1 MISQEVR
8 PVRWSVD
15 VLDVAQVPS
24 EIGRAALSIT
34 SSEASNGSQHVIK
47 WSLCWC
53 ECKWTQVSAVF
64 FLNSVFCACINNKAS
79 LLINL
84 KCPPICARLL
94 RACPTV
100 SEHRVDYCVQ
110 LCSSRQSEMQP
121 ESHSRGKKTTGYM
134 SESVWLL
141 SLEINT
147 IYETKCKTKWQK
159 MTATL
164 KPGGEMMKR
173 QTAFICRK
181 TSAIENSC

>member
-1 MISQEVR
+1 MKCRCAGCCSGALRDWTSCLFHYIQWSIQWISAC
-8 PVRWSVD
+8 D
-15 VLDVAQVPS
+15 
-24 EIGRAALSIT
+24 
-34 SSEASNGSQHVIK
+34 K
-47 WSLCWC
+47 WSLRWC

-110 LCSSRQSEMQP
+110 LCPSRQSEMQP

-141 SLEINT
+141 SFEINS